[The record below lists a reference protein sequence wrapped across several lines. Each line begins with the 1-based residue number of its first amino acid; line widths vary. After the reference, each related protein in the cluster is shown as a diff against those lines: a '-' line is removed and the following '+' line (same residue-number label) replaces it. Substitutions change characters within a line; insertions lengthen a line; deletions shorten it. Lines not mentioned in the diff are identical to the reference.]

1 MKRWNLPDFARDQD
15 GGVLIYTAFAA
26 AVMLGMTGLAV
37 DVGYWYHNKRDMQS
51 AADAAAMAAV
61 LELARGA
68 TPGEIETRARDV
80 ALLNGYSGADV
91 NIYNPPVNG
100 PYAGN
105 PAYIEA
111 VVAQNQPG
119 FISGIIHS
127 GDMPVMARAVGTL
140 AGASACVL
148 ALNETVPGALSIV
161 GNTDVTLNCGAQS
174 NSTADPS
181 IDQTGNSATMTAS
194 SIQSSGAADCDGC
207 SPTPTDGMPQA
218 YDPFAYLAQP
228 AMPGSCLFT
237 AKLKVTSSTTLDPGH
252 YCGGL
257 EVTGGTV
264 TFNEG
269 TYILDGVG
277 LKTSGNPHLQ
287 SDPAGDGQ
295 TFYFPD
301 TVTGQANRALFI
313 AGTVSTDLVA
323 PTTGPY
329 DGVLFYLDP
338 GINPNLDVKLTGGSD
353 MALTGVIYGPNSHV
367 EYSGN
372 ANGTDTWTSIVADTV
387 TFTGSSTLSS
397 AGFVGGNLPL
407 ALSAPSLVE

>member
-1 MKRWNLPDFARDQD
+1 MGHRFLRNFAKDES
-15 GGVLIYTAFAA
+15 GGVLIYTAFSA
-26 AVMLGMTGLAV
+26 AVMLGFVGLSM

-68 TPGEIETRARDV
+68 TPGEIETRAM
-80 ALLNGYSGADV
+80 ATAALNGYSGMDV
-91 NIYNPPVNG
+91 LINNPPASG
-100 PYAGN
+100 PYEGN
-105 PAYIEA
+105 PNFIEA
-111 VVAQNQPG
+111 VVSQNQPG
-119 FISGIIHS
+119 FISGIVYS
-127 GDMPVMARAVGTL
+127 GDMPIMARAVGTL
-140 AGASACVL
+140 AGAPACVL
-148 ALNETVPGALSIV
+148 ALNPTASGALAIQ

-181 IDQTGNSATMTAS
+181 IDQTGNSATMTAY
-194 SIQSSGAADCDGC
+194 SIQSSGTSDCGGC
-207 SPTPTDGMPQA
+207 SPAPTDGMPQA
-218 YDPFAYLAQP
+218 YDPFAYLTQP

-237 AKLKVTSSTTLDPGH
+237 AKLKVTSSTTLEPGH

-257 EVTGGTV
+257 EITGGTV

-269 TYILDGVG
+269 VYILDGVG

-323 PTTGPY
+323 PTQGPY

-372 ANGTDTWTSIVADTV
+372 ANGADTWTSIVADTV
-387 TFTGSSTLSS
+387 TFTGNSTLSS

-407 ALSAPSLVE
+407 ALSSPSLVE